1 MSANGAMLPDL
12 TVGLKMKTTIDTV
25 TKTITFTFDQASAP
39 GCAPLVF
46 DTTNPA
52 IHADNCAYATLH
64 GFMSRLK
71 DAAAL
76 SRNNPDGSVRNITEH
91 MRREAIANLAKH
103 YESGSADWNV
113 RTATAKIAPQNPV
126 IAAIALK
133 RGITYAAAEAFL
145 ADQFLSE
152 I

>member
-1 MSANGAMLPDL
+1 
-12 TVGLKMKTTIDTV
+12 MKTTIDTV
-25 TKTITFTFDQASAP
+25 AKTITFTFDQASAP

-52 IHADNCAYATLH
+52 LHADNMAYATLH

-76 SRNNPDGSVRNITEH
+76 SRNNPDGSVRTITEY
-91 MRREAIANLAKH
+91 MRRDAIASLAKH

-113 RTATAKIAPQNPV
+113 RATSAKTPGISPV
-126 IAAIALK
+126 IAALAQR
-133 RGITYAAAEAFL
+133 RGISYDEAVAFIN
-145 ADQFLSE
+145 DLSG